1 MTKSN
6 SEKKKS
12 PAKGILTAVI
22 LLTVSICL
30 LWFVQRLLMPKYQ
43 KGVVEGSFT
52 EEYYKENVPHEVVF
66 FGDCDVYENY
76 SPIKM
81 YQEYGISAYIR
92 GSGEQYIWQSYYLL
106 RDTLR
111 HETPKVVVLTVHGLQ
126 FNKSRY
132 EAYNRMTLDGM
143 KWSQDKVDAINAS
156 MTKGETFASYVFPIL
171 RFHDR
176 WNELTPT
183 DFKHIF
189 SKDITSHNGY
199 YMRCDVKPFTKYP
212 PQVPLIDPN
221 FGSNAMDYLDKIR
234 LLCEEKG
241 IKLVLV
247 RAPLEYGW
255 YPQWDKN
262 VEKYAAQYG
271 LTYLNFNNYSEE
283 IGIDLT
289 TDTYDEGVH
298 LNLAGAEKLS
308 VYFGKILKDN
318 YGLTDFRNNPE
329 VAAEYEKKI
338 AFYDYMR
345 ADQEREIKEY
355 GALKSYGANAIE

>member
-1 MTKSN
+1 MQ
-6 SEKKKS
+6 KKAQDKKAF
-12 PAKGILTAVI
+12 PVKGFVTAV
-22 LLTVSICL
+22 LLIAVSIVL
-30 LWFVQRLLMPKYQ
+30 FWFIQRLLMPKYQ
-43 KGVVEGSFT
+43 VGVVEGSFT
-52 EEYYKENVPHEVVF
+52 EEYYKENVPHEVIF

-81 YQEYGISAYIR
+81 YQEYGISSYIR

-111 HETPKVVVLTVHGLQ
+111 YETPKVVVLTVHGLQ
-126 FNKSRY
+126 FDKPRN

-156 MTKGETFASYVFPIL
+156 MMPGETFASYVFPVL

-176 WNELTPT
+176 WKELTPT

-199 YMRCDVKPFTKYP
+199 YMRCDVIPFTQYP
-212 PQVPLIDPN
+212 PQQPLMNPN
-221 FGSNAMDYLDKIR
+221 FGSNAMGYLDKIR
-234 LLCEEKG
+234 ELCDSKG

-271 LTYLNFNNYSEE
+271 LTYLNFNNYTKE
-283 IGIDLT
+283 IGLDLT
-289 TDTYDEGVH
+289 KDTYDAGVH
-298 LNLAGAEKLS
+298 LNLTGAEKLS
-308 VYFGKILKDN
+308 VYFGKYLKEN
-318 YGLTDFRNNPE
+318 FSLTDYRNDPA
-329 VAAEYEKKI
+329 VSAEYKKKI
-338 AFYDYMR
+338 SFYDFMR
-345 ADQEREIKEY
+345 EDQEREIREY
-355 GALKSYGANAIE
+355 GELKSYGANAIE

>member
-1 MTKSN
+1 MQ
-6 SEKKKS
+6 KKAQDKKAF
-12 PAKGILTAVI
+12 PVKGFVTAV
-22 LLTVSICL
+22 LLIAVSIVL
-30 LWFVQRLLMPKYQ
+30 FWFIQRLLMPKYQ
-43 KGVVEGSFT
+43 VGVVEGSFT
-52 EEYYKENVPHEVVF
+52 EEYYKENVPHEVIF

-81 YQEYGISAYIR
+81 YQEYGISSYIR

-111 HETPKVVVLTVHGLQ
+111 YETPKVVVLTVHGLQ
-126 FNKSRY
+126 FDKPRN

-156 MTKGETFASYVFPIL
+156 MMPGESFASYVFPVL

-176 WNELTPT
+176 WKELTPT

-199 YMRCDVKPFTKYP
+199 YMRCDVIPFTQYP
-212 PQVPLIDPN
+212 PQQPLMNPN
-221 FGSNAMDYLDKIR
+221 FGSNAMGYLDKIR
-234 LLCEEKG
+234 ELCDSKG

-271 LTYLNFNNYSEE
+271 LTYLNFNNYTKE
-283 IGIDLT
+283 IGMDLT
-289 TDTYDEGVH
+289 KDTYDAGVH
-298 LNLAGAEKLS
+298 LNLTGAEKLS
-308 VYFGKILKDN
+308 VYFGKYLKEN
-318 YGLTDFRNNPE
+318 YSLTDYRNDPA
-329 VAAEYEKKI
+329 VSAEYKKKI
-338 AFYDYMR
+338 VFYDFMR
-345 ADQEREIKEY
+345 EDQEREIREY
-355 GALKSYGANAIE
+355 GELKSYGANAIE

>member
-1 MTKSN
+1 MQK
-6 SEKKKS
+6 KDQVKKS
-12 PAKGILTAVI
+12 FPVKGSVTAV
-22 LLTVSICL
+22 LLIAVSIVL
-30 LWFVQRLLMPKYQ
+30 FWFIQRLLMPKYQ
-43 KGVVEGSFT
+43 VGVVEGSFT
-52 EEYYKENVPHEVVF
+52 EEYYKENVPHEVIF

-81 YQEYGISAYIR
+81 YQEYGISSYIR

-111 HETPKVVVLTVHGLQ
+111 YETPKVVVLTVHGLQ
-126 FNKSRY
+126 FDKPRN

-156 MTKGETFASYVFPIL
+156 MMPGETFASYVFPVL

-176 WNELTPT
+176 WKELTPT

-199 YMRCDVKPFTKYP
+199 YMRCDVIPFTQYP
-212 PQVPLIDPN
+212 PQQPLMNPN
-221 FGSNAMDYLDKIR
+221 FGSNAMGYLDKIR
-234 LLCEEKG
+234 ELCDSKG

-271 LTYLNFNNYSEE
+271 LTYLNFNNYTKE
-283 IGIDLT
+283 IGLDLT
-289 TDTYDEGVH
+289 KDTYDAGVH
-298 LNLAGAEKLS
+298 LNLTGAEKLS
-308 VYFGKILKDN
+308 VYFGKYLKEN
-318 YGLTDFRNNPE
+318 FSLTDYRNDPA
-329 VAAEYEKKI
+329 VSAEYKKKI
-338 AFYDYMR
+338 NFYDFMR
-345 ADQEREIKEY
+345 EDQEREIREY
-355 GALKSYGANAIE
+355 GELKSYGANAIE